1 MDFFAAS
8 EPRTLRGFFMAVKK
22 NYEDDDGRTIVD
34 MSEVDPMPVLLPRF
48 RRRKDEVSSE
58 HEMSKEDRRAV
69 MLGAIGAVLL
79 IGGVFIVAGARAP
92 GELA

>member
-1 MDFFAAS
+1 
-8 EPRTLRGFFMAVKK
+8 MAKK
-22 NYEDDDGRTIVD
+22 KTYEDDDGRTIVD

-48 RRRKDEVSSE
+48 RRRKDEPTSE

-79 IGGVFIVAGARAP
+79 IGGVFIVAGAIVIV
-92 GELA
+92 LMTNFWS

>member
-1 MDFFAAS
+1 
-8 EPRTLRGFFMAVKK
+8 MAKK
-22 NYEDDDGRTIVD
+22 KTYDDDDGRTVVD

-48 RRRKDEVSSE
+48 RRRKDEPTSE

-79 IGGVFIVAGARAP
+79 IGGVFIVAGAIVIF
-92 GELA
+92 LMTKLLS

>member
-1 MDFFAAS
+1 
-8 EPRTLRGFFMAVKK
+8 MAKK
-22 NYEDDDGRTIVD
+22 KTYDDDDGRTVVD

-48 RRRKDEVSSE
+48 RRRKDEPTSE

-79 IGGVFIVAGARAP
+79 IGGIFIVAGAIVIF
-92 GELA
+92 LMTKIWS

>member
-1 MDFFAAS
+1 
-8 EPRTLRGFFMAVKK
+8 MAK
-22 NYEDDDGRTIVD
+22 NKTYDDDDGRTVVD

-48 RRRKDEVSSE
+48 RRRKDEPTSE

-79 IGGVFIVAGARAP
+79 IGGIFIVAGAIVIF
-92 GELA
+92 LMTKIWS

>member
-1 MDFFAAS
+1 MRNRKTYD
-8 EPRTLRGFFMAVKK
+8 
-22 NYEDDDGRTIVD
+22 DDDGRTIVD

-79 IGGVFIVAGARAP
+79 IGGVFIVAGAIVIF
-92 GELA
+92 LMTKIWS

>member
-1 MDFFAAS
+1 M
-8 EPRTLRGFFMAVKK
+8 KK
-22 NYEDDDGRTIVD
+22 NHDFEDDGRTVVD

-48 RRRKDEVSSE
+48 RRRKDEPTSE

-79 IGGVFIVAGARAP
+79 IGGVFIVAGAIVIF
-92 GELA
+92 LMTKIWS

>member
-1 MDFFAAS
+1 
-8 EPRTLRGFFMAVKK
+8 MAKK
-22 NYEDDDGRTIVD
+22 KTYDDDDGRIVVD

-48 RRRKDEVSSE
+48 RRRKDEPTSE

-79 IGGVFIVAGARAP
+79 IGGIFIVAGAIVIF
-92 GELA
+92 LMTKIWS

>member
-1 MDFFAAS
+1 MKKSHDF
-8 EPRTLRGFFMAVKK
+8 E
-22 NYEDDDGRTIVD
+22 DDGRTVVD

-48 RRRKDEVSSE
+48 RRRKDEPTSE

-79 IGGVFIVAGARAP
+79 IGGVFIVAGAIVIF
-92 GELA
+92 LMTKIWS

>member
-1 MDFFAAS
+1 
-8 EPRTLRGFFMAVKK
+8 MAKK
-22 NYEDDDGRTIVD
+22 KTYDDDDGRTVVD

-48 RRRKDEVSSE
+48 RRRKDEPTSE

-79 IGGVFIVAGARAP
+79 IGGVFIVAGAIVIF
-92 GELA
+92 LMTKIWS